1 MGWVYLFGVR
11 GYCFLIR
18 LASLWNPKAKRWM
31 QGREMVWE
39 HLDNWQRTEN
49 PLYWF
54 HCASLGEFE
63 QGRPL
68 IEALK
73 NHGDCQIVVTFF
85 SPSGYEIRKNY
96 ALADLVTY
104 LPRET
109 NKNAARFL
117 AKIKPDQVFFVK
129 YEFWA
134 TYIFEAKKQGSRV
147 YSVAAVFR
155 KNQLFFKP
163 YGGFMQSVL
172 HAFDQVFVQDL
183 KSLDL
188 LKTIKV
194 KGILAGDPRYDR
206 VLGNAKNVQAYP
218 AIEAF
223 INGSKV
229 LVVGSSWAADDAVLK
244 DTINHPDFEWKV
256 IIAPHEVS
264 EDRVQDIERIFT
276 KKSVRYSN
284 LANGSSDAQ
293 ILIIDNVGMLMNVY
307 QYANLAYVGGA
318 FGKGLHNILE
328 PAAFNVCV
336 IFGNKFSKF
345 YEATEFIEAGI
356 GFSVHNADEFST
368 LFSKLSH
375 EDQSQKVRDFM
386 LARLGAT
393 AKILSVISE

>member
-1 MGWVYLFGVR
+1 MRWIYSLGVR
-11 GYCFLIR
+11 GYSFLIR
-18 LASLWNPKAKRWM
+18 LASLWNPKAKKWM
-31 QGREMVWE
+31 QGRKMIWE
-39 HLDNWQRTEN
+39 HLDAWQRTDK

-73 NHGDCQIVVTFF
+73 NQGDCQIVVTFF

-96 ALADLVTY
+96 AHADLVTY

-109 NKNAARFL
+109 NKNVVRFL
-117 AKIKPDQVFFVK
+117 DKIKPDQVFFVK

-134 TYIFEAKKQGSRV
+134 TYIFEAKKRGAQV

-163 YGGFMQSVL
+163 YGGFMRSVL
-172 HAFDQVFVQDL
+172 NAFDRVFVQDL
-183 KSLDL
+183 KSLQL
-188 LKTIKV
+188 LKTIQIEGV
-194 KGILAGDPRYDR
+194 LAGDPRYDR

-218 AIEAF
+218 TIENF
-223 INGSKV
+223 INGSNV
-229 LVVGSSWAADDAVLK
+229 LVVGSSWASDDAVLK

-264 EDRVQDIERIFT
+264 EDRVQSIERIFT
-276 KKSVRYSN
+276 KKSVRYSV
-284 LANGSSDAQ
+284 LSSESSTAQ

-328 PAAFNVCV
+328 PAAFNVPV
-336 IFGNKFSKF
+336 VFGNKFSKF

-356 GFSVHNADEFST
+356 GFSVNNADEFSA
-368 LFSKLSH
+368 LFSKLSQ

-386 LARLGAT
+386 EARVGAT
-393 AKILSVISE
+393 AKILSEI

>member
-1 MGWVYLFGVR
+1 MSWVYLFGVR

-31 QGREMVWE
+31 QGRKMVWE
-39 HLDNWQRTEN
+39 HLDNWQRTEK

-73 NHGDCQIVVTFF
+73 NQRDCQIVVTFF

-109 NKNAARFL
+109 NKNVARFL

-223 INGSKV
+223 INGAKV

>member
-1 MGWVYLFGVR
+1 
-11 GYCFLIR
+11 
-18 LASLWNPKAKRWM
+18 M
-31 QGREMVWE
+31 QGRKMVWE
-39 HLDNWQRTEN
+39 HLDTWQRTDK

-73 NHGDCQIVVTFF
+73 NQRDCQIIVTFF

-96 ALADLVTY
+96 AVADLVTY

-109 NKNAARFL
+109 NKNVTRFL

-134 TYIFEAKKQGSRV
+134 TYIFQAKKQGARV
-147 YSVAAVFR
+147 YSVATVFR

-163 YGGFMQSVL
+163 YGGFMRSIL
-172 HAFDQVFVQDL
+172 HSFDQVFVQDL

-188 LKTIKV
+188 LKTIQI

-206 VLGNAKNVQAYP
+206 VLGNAKNVQPYP
-218 AIEAF
+218 SIENF

-229 LVVGSSWAADDAVLK
+229 LVVGSSWAADETVIKDA
-244 DTINHPDFEWKV
+244 INHPDFSWKV

-264 EDRVQDIERIFT
+264 EDRVQSIERIFT
-276 KKSVRYSN
+276 KKSVRYSKLTN
-284 LANGSSDAQ
+284 EFSDSE
-293 ILIIDNVGMLMNVY
+293 ILIIDNVGMLMNIY
-307 QYANLAYVGGA
+307 QYANLAYIGGA

-328 PAAFNVCV
+328 PAAFNVSV
-336 IFGNKFSKF
+336 VFGNKFSKF

-356 GFSVHNADEFST
+356 GFSVNNAEEFST
-368 LFSKLSH
+368 LFLKLSQ
-375 EDQSQKVRDFM
+375 EDKSQKVRDFM
-386 LARLGAT
+386 EARVGAT
-393 AKILSVISE
+393 AKILSKI

>member
-1 MGWVYLFGVR
+1 MRWIYSLGVR
-11 GYCFLIR
+11 GYSFLIR

-31 QGREMVWE
+31 QGRKMVWE
-39 HLDNWQRTEN
+39 HLDTWQRTDK

-73 NHGDCQIVVTFF
+73 NQRNCQIVVTFF

-109 NKNAARFL
+109 NKNVARFL

-134 TYIFEAKKQGSRV
+134 TYIFQAKKQGARV

-163 YGGFMQSVL
+163 YGGFMRSVL

-183 KSLDL
+183 KSLEL
-188 LKTIKV
+188 LKTIEV

-218 AIEAF
+218 AIENF

-229 LVVGSSWAADDAVLK
+229 LVVGSSWAADDVVLK
-244 DTINHPDFEWKV
+244 DTINHPDFSWKV

-264 EDRVQDIERIFT
+264 EDRIQSIERIFT
-276 KKSVRYSN
+276 KKSVRYSKLTN
-284 LANGSSDAQ
+284 DFSDAQ
-293 ILIIDNVGMLMNVY
+293 LLIIDNVGMLMNVY
-307 QYANLAYVGGA
+307 QYANLAYIGGA

-328 PAAFNVCV
+328 PAAFNVPV
-336 IFGNKFSKF
+336 VFGNKFSKF

-356 GFSVHNADEFST
+356 GFSVNNSTEFST
-368 LFSKLSH
+368 IFAKLSQ
-375 EDQSQKVRDFM
+375 EDLSEKVRDFM
-386 LARLGAT
+386 QTRVGAT
-393 AKILSVISE
+393 TKILSEI

>member
-1 MGWVYLFGVR
+1 MRWIYSLGVR
-11 GYCFLIR
+11 GYSFLIR
-18 LASLWNPKAKRWM
+18 LASLWNPKAKKWM
-31 QGREMVWE
+31 QGRKMVWE
-39 HLDNWQRTEN
+39 HLDNWQRTDKL
-49 PLYWF
+49 LYWF

-73 NHGDCQIVVTFF
+73 NQGDCQIVVTFF

-104 LPRET
+104 LPRES
-109 NKNAARFL
+109 NKNVARFL
-117 AKIKPDQVFFVK
+117 AKIKPDQAFFVK

-134 TYIFEAKKQGSRV
+134 TYIFEAKKQGARV

-163 YGGFMQSVL
+163 YGGFMRSVL

-188 LKTIKV
+188 LKIIQV

-218 AIEAF
+218 AIEDF

-229 LVVGSSWAADDAVLK
+229 LVVGSSWAADDTVLK
-244 DTINHPDFEWKV
+244 DTINHPDFNWKV

-264 EDRVQDIERIFT
+264 EDRVQTIERIFT

-284 LANGSSDAQ
+284 LASGASSAQ

-328 PAAFNVCV
+328 PAAFDVPV
-336 IFGNKFSKF
+336 VFGNKFSKF

-356 GFSVHNADEFST
+356 GFSVNNADEFST
-368 LFSKLSH
+368 LFSKLSQA
-375 EDQSQKVRDFM
+375 DQSQKVRDFM
-386 LARLGAT
+386 HARVGAT
-393 AKILSVISE
+393 AKILSEI

>member
-1 MGWVYLFGVR
+1 
-11 GYCFLIR
+11 
-18 LASLWNPKAKRWM
+18 M
-31 QGREMVWE
+31 QGRKMVWE
-39 HLDNWQRTEN
+39 HLDNWQRTEK

-73 NHGDCQIVVTFF
+73 NQGDCQIVVTFF

-96 ALADLVTY
+96 AIADLVTY

-109 NKNAARFL
+109 NKNVARFL

-134 TYIFEAKKQGSRV
+134 TYIFEAKKQGARV

-163 YGGFMQSVL
+163 YGGFMRSVL

-188 LKTIKV
+188 LKTIQV

-223 INGSKV
+223 IDGSKV

-264 EDRVQDIERIFT
+264 EDRVQAIERNFT

-284 LANGSSDAQ
+284 LASGSSAAQ

-328 PAAFNVCV
+328 PAAFNVPV
-336 IFGNKFSKF
+336 VFGNKFSKF

-356 GFSVHNADEFST
+356 GFSVNNADEFSS
-368 LFSKLSH
+368 LFSKLSQ

-386 LARLGAT
+386 HARVGAT
-393 AKILSVISE
+393 AKILSEI

>member
-1 MGWVYLFGVR
+1 MRWIYSIGVR
-11 GYCFLIR
+11 GYSFLIR

-31 QGREMVWE
+31 QGRKMVWE
-39 HLDNWQRTEN
+39 HLDNWQRTEK

-73 NHGDCQIVVTFF
+73 NQGDCQIVVTFF

-109 NKNAARFL
+109 KKNVARFL
-117 AKIKPDQVFFVK
+117 TKIKPDQAFFVK

-134 TYIFEAKKQGSRV
+134 TYIFEAKKQGAQV

-163 YGGFMQSVL
+163 YGGFMRSVL
-172 HAFDQVFVQDL
+172 LAFDQVFVQDL

-188 LKTIKV
+188 LNTIQV

-223 INGSKV
+223 IDGSKV

-244 DTINHPDFEWKV
+244 DTFNHPDFNWKV

-264 EDRVQDIERIFT
+264 EDRVQAIERIFT

-284 LANGSSDAQ
+284 LASGSSAAQ

-328 PAAFNVCV
+328 PAAFNVSV

-356 GFSVHNADEFST
+356 GFSVNSADEFST
-368 LFSKLSH
+368 LFSKLSQ

-386 LARLGAT
+386 HARVGAT
-393 AKILSVISE
+393 AKILSEI

>member
-1 MGWVYLFGVR
+1 
-11 GYCFLIR
+11 
-18 LASLWNPKAKRWM
+18 M
-31 QGREMVWE
+31 QGRKMVWE
-39 HLDNWQRTEN
+39 HLDNWQRTEK

-73 NHGDCQIVVTFF
+73 NQRDCQIVVTFF

-109 NKNAARFL
+109 NKNVARFL

>member
-1 MGWVYLFGVR
+1 MRWIYSLGVR
-11 GYCFLIR
+11 GYSFLIR

-31 QGREMVWE
+31 QGRKMVWE
-39 HLDNWQRTEN
+39 HLDNWQRTDK

-73 NHGDCQIVVTFF
+73 NQGDCQIIVTFF

-96 ALADLVTY
+96 AHADLVTY

-109 NKNAARFL
+109 NKNVARFL
-117 AKIKPDQVFFVK
+117 IKIKPDQVFFVK

-134 TYIFEAKKQGSRV
+134 TYIFEAKRQGALV

-163 YGGFMQSVL
+163 YGGFMRSVL
-172 HAFDQVFVQDL
+172 RAFDQVFVQDL
-183 KSLDL
+183 KSLEL
-188 LKTIKV
+188 LKTIQV
-194 KGILAGDPRYDR
+194 EGILAGDPRYDR

-223 INGSKV
+223 IKGSKV
-229 LVVGSSWAADDAVLK
+229 LVVGSSWAADEAVLK
-244 DTINHPDFEWKV
+244 DTINHPDFKWKV
-256 IIAPHEVS
+256 IIAPHEVG
-264 EDRVQDIERIFT
+264 EDRVQTIERIFT

-284 LANGSSDAQ
+284 LSSGSLDAE

-307 QYANLAYVGGA
+307 QYAHLAYIGGA

-328 PAAFNVCV
+328 PAAFNVLV
-336 IFGNKFSKF
+336 VFGNKFSKF

-356 GFSVHNADEFST
+356 GFSINNANEFST
-368 LFSKLSH
+368 LFAKLSQ
-375 EDQSQKVRDFM
+375 EDLRNKVNDFM
-386 LARLGAT
+386 QARVGAT
-393 AKILSVISE
+393 TKILSEI